1 MFVNLQEFIS
11 NNQDDL
17 IITGGI
23 SKEKV
28 HVLEEILGLKF
39 RSEIRDYLYLYG
51 IIMGYGVEML
61 GCGNSGESSLVK
73 ETQRFR
79 KYGLSKEYIVIRNVD
94 EWIYCF
100 NNHNGE
106 VSSWDRIEKSHLI
119 KGDDLEK
126 YILNELMEAKEE
138 W

>member
-1 MFVNLQEFIS
+1 MFENLQEFIS
-11 NNQDDL
+11 NNQDDI

-28 HVLEEILGLKF
+28 HVLEEILDLKF

-126 YILNELMEAKEE
+126 YILKELMEAKEE